1 VDLVVIVPAPD
12 GDGRVRRVDGHAMGD
27 LAAEVD
33 ESHASL
39 LSDGAHPDQAISL
52 PKPGASEQSSLD
64 NLIRCWRDERSMQKR
79 AQGHTG
85 QGTQGGQTMSLSLVA
100 INHLALTVAELE
112 LAHTP
117 AQGWTQ
123 R

>member
-1 VDLVVIVPAPD
+1 
-12 GDGRVRRVDGHAMGD
+12 
-27 LAAEVD
+27 
-33 ESHASL
+33 
-39 LSDGAHPDQAISL
+39 
-52 PKPGASEQSSLD
+52 
-64 NLIRCWRDERSMQKR
+64 
-79 AQGHTG
+79 
-85 QGTQGGQTMSLSLVA
+85 MSLSLVA